1 MTVTAKLFQ
10 FGNSQ
15 AVRIPA
21 RFRFEGVQEVEVI
34 QRGDELVLRPAV
46 KDAAELFARIRA
58 RGADWSDIVRP
69 AQGDMDAIEPLDR

>member
-1 MTVTAKLFQ
+1 MSVTAKLFQ

-21 RFRFEGVQEVEVI
+21 RLRFEGVQEVEVVR
-34 QRGDELVLRPAV
+34 RGDELVLRPAV

-58 RGADWSDIVRP
+58 KHGLLDIQRSP
-69 AQGDMDAIEPLDR
+69 QGDADPVAPLDL

>member
-21 RFRFEGVQEVEVI
+21 RLRFEGVQEVEVI
-34 QRGDELVLRPAV
+34 RRGDELVMRPAV
-46 KDAAELFARIRA
+46 KNAAELFSRIRA
-58 RGADWSDIVRP
+58 KHGPLDIQRP
-69 AQGDMDAIEPLDR
+69 SQGDADPVAPLEL